1 MRKAIVKKV
10 DTPQLTAV
18 DYLKTQA
25 EIKTLLNR
33 IRLLSQQTPAIAWC
47 ETKEFE
53 LVDVVVDKEALEA
66 SKSDASLYV
75 GKGYYLQT
83 GANGRSYYK
92 PIYFRASEV
101 VRVEEKKE

>member
-47 ETKEFE
+47 KAVIDE
-53 LVDVVVDKEALEA
+53 
-66 SKSDASLYV
+66 
-75 GKGYYLQT
+75 
-83 GANGRSYYK
+83 N
-92 PIYFRASEV
+92 
-101 VRVEEKKE
+101 